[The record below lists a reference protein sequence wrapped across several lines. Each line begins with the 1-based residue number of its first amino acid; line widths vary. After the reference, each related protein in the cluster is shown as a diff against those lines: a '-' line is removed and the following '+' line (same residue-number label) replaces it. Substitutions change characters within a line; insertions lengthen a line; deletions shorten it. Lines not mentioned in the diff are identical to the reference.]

1 MFNLRSDWFFS
12 LVSSPQWRISSY
24 RVAITF
30 PNRLLSKR
38 EERRE
43 REERERRERERVSK
57 AQTFFSSSSELQREM
72 ERQKWGSRL
81 M

>member
-1 MFNLRSDWFFS
+1 MFSLRSDWFFS

-38 EERRE
+38 EERWRE
-43 REERERRERERVSK
+43 RGREEREEGERKKEGERERESK
-57 AQTFFSSSSELQREM
+57 QSANFL
-72 ERQKWGSRL
+72 L
-81 M
+81 LIL